1 MELLILGLGN
11 PILTDD
17 GVGLRVAGELAGL
30 FPEAHV
36 VTTSLAGLN
45 LLELLPDHDRIC
57 LIDACLTGEVQPGS
71 WRRLE
76 DGFGALHLF
85 TSHGMDFRELIVL
98 GRSMGFNMSDA
109 VYVYGIEIQPPVRF
123 GEELSP
129 DLESKVPDL
138 VREIA
143 ADIRLVLAC
152 GRPRPREAETA
163 SIERWQRG

>member
-1 MELLILGLGN
+1 VKTLILGLGN

-17 GVGLRVAGELAGL
+17 GVGLRVARELANL
-30 FPEAHV
+30 IPEAHV

-45 LLELLPDHDRIC
+45 LLDLLPDYDRIC
-57 LIDACLTGEVQPGS
+57 LIDACLTGEVQSGS

-76 DGFGALHLF
+76 DGWGALHLF

-98 GRSMGFNMSDA
+98 GRNMGLNISDA
-109 VYVYGIEIQPPVRF
+109 VYVYGIEIKTPVCF

-129 DLESKVPDL
+129 ELESKVPDL

-143 ADIRLVLAC
+143 ADIRLMQAR
-152 GRPRPREAETA
+152 GRTWLKETETA
-163 SIERWQRG
+163 SAELWQRG